1 MPERNSK
8 SRPGK
13 VLCLGTGDGWPC
25 PDRNHSSYLYEL
37 ADACLLIDCGESV
50 SRSLAARKFDWNRL
64 DAIALSHTHA
74 DHVGGLLMLLQGLW
88 LEGRS
93 RDLKILLPAQ
103 AIKPLR
109 QWLHQAYLFDELFGF
124 KIHFT
129 ALQAGEAVQIGNARL
144 TAFSTTHLDG
154 FRRAF
159 QSKYRVGF
167 DAFGFVLE
175 GAGRRL
181 LHSADLG
188 APEDLFPLLTK
199 PLDLLICELAHFQP
213 AELFTI
219 LRGHQI
225 ERAAFVHL
233 TRRLRQRLAPVK
245 RLAKQQ
251 LRGIKCVFPNDG
263 EWLRF

>member
-37 ADACLLIDCGESV
+37 ADTCLLIDCGESV
-50 SRSLAARKFDWNRL
+50 ARSLAARKFDWNRL

-88 LEGRS
+88 LEGRN

-103 AIKPLR
+103 AINPLR

-124 KIHFT
+124 KIQFT
-129 ALQAGEAVQIGNARL
+129 ALQAGKAVQIGNLRL
-144 TAFSTTHLDG
+144 TGFPTTHLDG
-154 FRRAF
+154 LCRAF

-188 APEDLFPLLTK
+188 APEDLLPLLTK
-199 PLDLLICELAHFQP
+199 PLDLLVCEIAHFQP
-213 AELFTI
+213 VELFSI
-219 LRGHQI
+219 LRGHRI
-225 ERAAFVHL
+225 EQAAFVHL
-233 TRRLRQRLAPVK
+233 TRSLRERLVPVK
-245 RLAKQQ
+245 RLVKQH
-251 LRGIKCVFPNDG
+251 LRGMKCVFPNDG
-263 EWLRF
+263 TCLRF